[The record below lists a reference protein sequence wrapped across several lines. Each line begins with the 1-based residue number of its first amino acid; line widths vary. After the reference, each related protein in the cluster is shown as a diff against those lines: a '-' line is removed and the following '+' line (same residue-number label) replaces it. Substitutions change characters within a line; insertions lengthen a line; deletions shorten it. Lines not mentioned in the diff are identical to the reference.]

1 MAYNMFTTQP
11 PTNRR
16 NNRQNDQRQGDQRR
30 PQQPPQKQ
38 VPTPRP
44 PLVDT
49 TNYDLVDIK
58 NWDELDIKPELLR
71 GIYAYGYE
79 TLSPIQRKAIVPLL
93 NRRDVI
99 GQAQSGTG
107 KTATFSIGALNIV
120 DLQSKTT
127 QVLILSPTRELSKQT
142 HKVVSTLGN
151 MMDGLIVQNIV
162 GGTYVD
168 EDISIYN
175 KNIPHI
181 AVGCPGRAYDLIRRG
196 VIAGN
201 AIKLVIIDEADEM
214 LSAGFSEQ
222 LYNIFQHFSQT
233 IQVALFSATLPE
245 NIFDITRELMHT
257 PVSITVKAEQ
267 LTLEGIS
274 QYFVAVEND
283 QQKYMTLKDLYS
295 FFSFSQCIIYC
306 NSKNRVMDL
315 HEAMQ
320 NDGFPTCC
328 IHSDMEADVR
338 DESFA
343 KFRSG
348 EARVLISTN
357 ITARGIDVQQVS
369 TVINF
374 DVPRDVHSYL
384 HRIGRSG
391 RWGRKG
397 VGINFITRR
406 DVFKIKEIEAYYACE
421 INALPENLES
431 IMR

>member
-1 MAYNMFTTQP
+1 
-11 PTNRR
+11 
-16 NNRQNDQRQGDQRR
+16 
-30 PQQPPQKQ
+30 
-38 VPTPRP
+38 
-44 PLVDT
+44 
-49 TNYDLVDIK
+49 
-58 NWDELDIKPELLR
+58 
-71 GIYAYGYE
+71 
-79 TLSPIQRKAIVPLL
+79 
-93 NRRDVI
+93 
-99 GQAQSGTG
+99 
-107 KTATFSIGALNIV
+107 
-120 DLQSKTT
+120 
-127 QVLILSPTRELSKQT
+127 
-142 HKVVSTLGN
+142 
-151 MMDGLIVQNIV
+151 
-162 GGTYVD
+162 
-168 EDISIYN
+168 
-175 KNIPHI
+175 
-181 AVGCPGRAYDLIRRG
+181 
-196 VIAGN
+196 
-201 AIKLVIIDEADEM
+201 
-214 LSAGFSEQ
+214 
-222 LYNIFQHFSQT
+222 
-233 IQVALFSATLPE
+233 
-245 NIFDITRELMHT
+245 MHT

-406 DVFKIKEIEAYYACE
+406 DVCKIKEIEAYYACE